1 MQVIKKPDSATNTE
15 IAHGPSHGAPQW
27 DRITLRKATARSPC
41 KDEISFLSVTVSSV
55 LPKIAAAVF
64 FTSVISI
71 KKAACSVKKYA
82 ESVFP
87 IRRSTACAP
96 RSTAPDS
103 SVARVCM
110 QSMRIPLHQRAW
122 NDVIRKIE
130 ECILEYGGINS

>member
-82 ESVFP
+82 ERVFRP
-87 IRRSTACAP
+87 SDRRLRSAVNGSGQLCRPGVYAIYEDPFAP
-96 RSTAPDS
+96 KG
-103 SVARVCM
+103 V
-110 QSMRIPLHQRAW
+110 
-122 NDVIRKIE
+122 E
-130 ECILEYGGINS
+130 